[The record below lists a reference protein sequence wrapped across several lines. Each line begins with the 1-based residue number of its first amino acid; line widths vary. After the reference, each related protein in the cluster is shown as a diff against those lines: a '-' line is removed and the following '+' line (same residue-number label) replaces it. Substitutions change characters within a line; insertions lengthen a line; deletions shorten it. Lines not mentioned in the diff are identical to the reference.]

1 MAPDTPAAL
10 GYRMPAEW
18 EPHAATW
25 LAWPH
30 NEETWPGRLPQV
42 RDIFLDMIEALHQDE
57 TVHLLVNDEA
67 AAEQVDRRI
76 RGRGFDTHAIKL
88 HEIPTADAWLRDS
101 GPIFLTGA
109 DPQSPLA
116 ASAWRF
122 NAWGGKYDDLQADA
136 GLSQRIASRL
146 GVRCFEPGMVL
157 EGGAVD
163 VNGSGACL
171 TTEQCLLHPN
181 RNADLKRADIE
192 HHLGASL
199 GVRHVIWLGRGIVGD
214 DTDGHVDDVARFVGP
229 DTVVCALETDPQ
241 DANFAPLQDNF
252 RRLQTAT
259 DGRGQRLDVVPLPMP
274 GRVGSPHERLPA
286 SYANF
291 YIGNGVVLVP
301 VYDHPND
308 DRALRILHD
317 LFPGRRVVGIACE
330 PLVWGFGA
338 IHCVTQQ
345 QPAVAGASRRD
356 AEYRL
361 YRTDLHS

>member
-1 MAPDTPAAL
+1 MMPDTPAAL

-30 NEETWPGRLPQV
+30 NEDTWPGRRLPRV

-57 TVHLLVNDEA
+57 TVHLLVNDAA
-67 AAEQVDRRI
+67 AAEQVGQRIHDRGLDARV
-76 RGRGFDTHAIKL
+76 IKL
-88 HEIPTADAWLRDS
+88 HEVPTADVWLRDS

-109 DPQSPLA
+109 DPQPPLA

-146 GVRCFEPGMVL
+146 GVPCFEPGMVL
-157 EGGAVD
+157 EGGALD

-181 RNADLKRADIE
+181 RNPDLQRADIE
-192 HHLGASL
+192 RHLGATL
-199 GVRHVIWLGRGIVGD
+199 GVCHIIWLGSGIVGD
-214 DTDGHVDDVARFVGP
+214 DTDGHVDDVARFVAP
-229 DTVVCALETDPQ
+229 DTVVCAVETDSQ

-252 RRLQTAT
+252 RRLQAAT
-259 DGRGQRLDVVPLPMP
+259 DARCRPLDVVPLPMP
-274 GRVGSPHERLPA
+274 GRVGSSQERLPA

-291 YIGNGVVLVP
+291 YIANGAVLVP
-301 VYDHPND
+301 TYDHPND
-308 DRALRILHD
+308 DRALRTLQD

-330 PLVWGFGA
+330 PLVWGLGA

-345 QPAVAGASRRD
+345 QPAIAAKP
-356 AEYRL
+356 
-361 YRTDLHS
+361 

>member
-1 MAPDTPAAL
+1 MTPDTPAAL

-42 RDIFLDMIEALHQDE
+42 QNIFLAMIEALHQEE
-57 TVHLLVNDEA
+57 TVHLLVNDA
-67 AAEQVDRRI
+67 AAAAQVGRLIRARGLDDRAVR
-76 RGRGFDTHAIKL
+76 L

-109 DPQSPLA
+109 DARPPLA

-122 NAWGGKYDDLQADA
+122 NAWGGKYADLQADA

-146 GVRCFEPGMVL
+146 GVLCFEPGIVL
-157 EGGAVD
+157 EGGAID
-163 VNGSGACL
+163 VNGMGSCL

-181 RNADLKRADIE
+181 RNPGWCRADIE
-192 HHLGASL
+192 RHLRDTL
-199 GVRHVIWLGRGIVGD
+199 GVSHIIWLGGGIVGD

-229 DTVVCALETDPQ
+229 GTVVCALESDPQ

-252 RRLQTAT
+252 RRLQAAT
-259 DGRGQRLDVVPLPMP
+259 EARGRPREIVPRPMP
-274 GRVGSPHERLPA
+274 GRVGSPHQRLPA

-291 YIGNGVVLVP
+291 YVANGVVLVP
-301 VYDHPND
+301 TYGHVND
-308 DRALRILHD
+308 DRALRVLQD
-317 LFPGRRVVGIACE
+317 LFPGRHVVGIPCE

-345 QPAVAGASRRD
+345 QPAVAGAP
-356 AEYRL
+356 
-361 YRTDLHS
+361 

>member
-1 MAPDTPAAL
+1 MTSDTPAAL

-30 NEETWPGRLPQV
+30 NEETWPGRLRQV
-42 RDIFLDMIEALHQDE
+42 QNIFLDMMEALHQNE
-57 TVHLLVNDEA
+57 TVHLLINDA
-67 AAEQVDRRI
+67 AAAARVGRLIQE
-76 RGRGFDTHAIKL
+76 RGFDDRAIRP

-109 DPQSPLA
+109 DPQAPLA

-122 NAWGGKYDDLQADA
+122 NAWGGKYADLQADA

-146 GVRCFEPGMVL
+146 GVPCFEPGMVL
-157 EGGAVD
+157 EGGAID

-171 TTEQCLLHPN
+171 ATEQCLLHPN
-181 RNADLKRADIE
+181 RNPGWRRADIE
-192 HHLGASL
+192 RHLRDTL
-199 GVRHVIWLGRGIVGD
+199 GVCHVIWLGRGIVGD

-229 DTVVCALETDPQ
+229 HTVVCALESDRQ

-252 RRLQTAT
+252 RRLEAAA
-259 DGRGQRLDVVPLPMP
+259 DAHGRPLEVVPLPMP
-274 GRVGSPHERLPA
+274 GRVGPPRQRLPA

-291 YIGNGVVLVP
+291 YVANGVVLVP
-301 VYDHPND
+301 TYGRASD
-308 DRALRILHD
+308 DRALRILQD
-317 LFPGRRVVGIACE
+317 LFPGRRVVGIPCE

-345 QPAVAGASRRD
+345 QPAVAG
-356 AEYRL
+356 
-361 YRTDLHS
+361 TP

>member
-1 MAPDTPAAL
+1 MTPDTPAAL

-30 NEETWPGRLPQV
+30 NGETWPGRLPQV
-42 RDIFLDMIEALHQDE
+42 QNIFLAMVEALHQEE
-57 TVHLLVNDEA
+57 TVHLLVNDA
-67 AAEQVDRRI
+67 AAAAQVGRLI
-76 RGRGFDTHAIKL
+76 RERGFDDRAIRL

-109 DPQSPLA
+109 DPQVPVA

-122 NAWGGKYDDLQADA
+122 NAWGGKYADLQADA

-146 GVRCFEPGMVL
+146 GVPCFEPGMVL
-157 EGGAVD
+157 EGGAID
-163 VNGSGACL
+163 VNGDGACL

-181 RNADLKRADIE
+181 RNPDLRRADIE
-192 HHLGASL
+192 RHLRDTL
-199 GVRHVIWLGRGIVGD
+199 GVSHIVWLGRGIAGD

-229 DTVVCALETDPQ
+229 DTVVCALESDPQ
-241 DANFAPLQDNF
+241 DANFACLHDNF
-252 RRLQTAT
+252 RRLQAAT
-259 DGRGQRLDVVPLPMP
+259 DARGRPLEVVSLPMP
-274 GRVGSPHERLPA
+274 GRVGSLRERLPA

-291 YIGNGVVLVP
+291 YIANGAVLVP
-301 VYDHPND
+301 TYGHAND
-308 DRALRILHD
+308 DRALRILQD
-317 LFPGRRVVGIACE
+317 LFPGRRVVGIPCE

-345 QPAVAGASRRD
+345 QPAVAG
-356 AEYRL
+356 
-361 YRTDLHS
+361 TP

>member
-1 MAPDTPAAL
+1 MTPDTPAAL

-30 NEETWPGRLPQV
+30 NEDTWPGRLPQV

-57 TVHLLVNDEA
+57 TVHLLINDA
-67 AAEQVDRRI
+67 ATAEQVGQRIHDRGLDAR
-76 RGRGFDTHAIKL
+76 AIKL

-101 GPIFLTGA
+101 GPIFLAGA
-109 DPQSPLA
+109 DPQPPLA

-122 NAWGGKYDDLQADA
+122 NAWGGKYDDLQTDA

-146 GVRCFEPGMVL
+146 GVPCFEPGMVL
-157 EGGAVD
+157 EGGAID

-171 TTEQCLLHPN
+171 STEQCLLHPN
-181 RNADLKRADIE
+181 RNPDLRRADIE
-192 HHLGASL
+192 RYLGDTL
-199 GVRHVIWLGRGIVGD
+199 GVCHIIWLGRGIVGD

-229 DTVVCALETDPQ
+229 TTVVCALETDPQ

-252 RRLQTAT
+252 RP
-259 DGRGQRLDVVPLPMP
+259 LDVVPLPMP
-274 GRVGSPHERLPA
+274 RRVGSPQERLPA

-301 VYDHPND
+301 TYDHPND
-308 DRALRILHD
+308 DRALRILQD

-330 PLVWGFGA
+330 SLVWGLGA

-345 QPAVAGASRRD
+345 QPAIAGKP
-356 AEYRL
+356 
-361 YRTDLHS
+361 

>member
-1 MAPDTPAAL
+1 MMPDTPAAL

-30 NEETWPGRLPQV
+30 NEDTWPGRLPQV

-57 TVHLLVNDEA
+57 TVYLLVNDA
-67 AAEQVDRRI
+67 ATADQVGQRIHDRGLDAR
-76 RGRGFDTHAIKL
+76 AIKL

-101 GPIFLTGA
+101 GPIFLTSV
-109 DPQSPLA
+109 DPQPPLA

-146 GVRCFEPGMVL
+146 GVPCFEPGMVL
-157 EGGAVD
+157 EGGAID

-181 RNADLKRADIE
+181 RNPELQRADIE
-192 HHLGASL
+192 RHLGATL
-199 GVRHVIWLGRGIVGD
+199 GVCHVIWLGHGIVGD

-241 DANFAPLQDNF
+241 DANFVPLQDNF
-252 RRLQTAT
+252 RRLQAAT
-259 DGRGQRLDVVPLPMP
+259 DGRGRLLDVVPLPMP
-274 GRVGSPHERLPA
+274 GRVGPPPERLPA

-291 YIGNGVVLVP
+291 YVGNGAVLVP
-301 VYDHPND
+301 TYDHPND
-308 DRALRILHD
+308 DRALRTLQD

-330 PLVWGFGA
+330 PLVWGLGA

-345 QPAVAGASRRD
+345 QPAVASKP
-356 AEYRL
+356 
-361 YRTDLHS
+361 

>member
-1 MAPDTPAAL
+1 MMPDTPAAL

-42 RDIFLDMIEALHQDE
+42 QNIFLAMVETLHQEE
-57 TVHLLVNDEA
+57 TVHLLVNDA
-67 AAEQVDRRI
+67 AAAAQVGRLI
-76 RGRGFDTHAIKL
+76 RARGFDDRAIRL

-109 DPQSPLA
+109 DPQVPLA

-122 NAWGGKYDDLQADA
+122 NAWGGKYADLQADA
-136 GLSQRIASRL
+136 GLSQRIAWRL
-146 GVRCFEPGMVL
+146 GVPCFEPGMVL
-157 EGGAVD
+157 EGGAID

-181 RNADLKRADIE
+181 RNPGLNRADIE
-192 HHLGASL
+192 RHLRTTL
-199 GVRHVIWLGRGIVGD
+199 GVCHVIWLGRGIAGD
-214 DTDGHVDDVARFVGP
+214 DTDGHVDDVARFAGP
-229 DTVVCALETDPQ
+229 DTVVCALESDPQ
-241 DANFAPLQDNF
+241 DANFACLQDNF
-252 RRLQTAT
+252 RRLQAAT
-259 DGRGQRLDVVPLPMP
+259 DARGRPLEVVSLPMP
-274 GRVGSPHERLPA
+274 GRVGSPRERLPA

-291 YIGNGVVLVP
+291 YIANGVVLVP
-301 VYDHPND
+301 TYGHAND
-308 DRALRILHD
+308 DRALRILQD
-317 LFPGRRVVGIACE
+317 LFPGRRVVGIPCE

-345 QPAVAGASRRD
+345 QPAVAG
-356 AEYRL
+356 
-361 YRTDLHS
+361 TP